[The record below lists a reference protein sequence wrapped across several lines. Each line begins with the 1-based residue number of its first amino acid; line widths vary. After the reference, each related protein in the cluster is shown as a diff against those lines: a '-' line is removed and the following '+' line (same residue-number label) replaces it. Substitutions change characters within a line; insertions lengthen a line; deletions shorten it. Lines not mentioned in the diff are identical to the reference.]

1 MSALGEQL
9 RDDGRVVEI
18 DVAVGQ
24 VLDALVALT
33 RDDDDV
39 ARASLRQRLADR
51 LAAVEHDRRV
61 SRVGAGHDLVRDGLR
76 SFVFVQKADGTFD
89 RRRIELGRAD
99 DRFVEIKS
107 GLTSGEMIA
116 TSGVP
121 QIQTAYAAV
130 R

>member
-1 MSALGEQL
+1 M
-9 RDDGRVVEI
+9 
-18 DVAVGQ
+18 AVRIT
-24 VLDALVALT
+24 LT
-33 RDDDDV
+33 TDRP
-39 ARASLRQRLADR
+39 ASSLAVP
-51 LAAVEHDRRV
+51 LNAV
-61 SRVGAGHDLVRDGLR
+61 VRDGLR

-89 RRRIELGRAD
+89 RRRVELGRAD